1 MKELFQK
8 LSNLFN
14 FGKENRLVNEGEAPH
29 EAPVQDQKAE
39 KVSVAP
45 PSSSEEGVD
54 VGMAEAAEAVE
65 AGDSKLNR
73 YGEKAYGADINVKDT
88 PLITPTTPEE
98 REMEAKI
105 SQRGLVRAI
114 RKGVAGDIDISDIF
128 SDKPTA
134 VADAGGKK
142 DIDFENM
149 PPMDLSD
156 KPAAAEGFEEGI
168 DLSGKGEEGEGKPDE
183 TLMAAANKAGEEE
196 AATGELEKGFDLSEE
211 GEEEAKMAGGRVK
224 KDTKTK

>member
-183 TLMAAANKAGEEE
+183 TLMAAAHEAGVKAEEE
-196 AATGELEKGFDLSEE
+196 SPFEPMDLSEE
-211 GEEEAKMAGGRVK
+211 GGEAKMAGGRMK
-224 KDTKTK
+224 KEKKTK